1 MCSLIH
7 PRHSPSFDISKSRTT
22 EDDADVTW
30 TSRQARETQVLSTL
44 LARLRLS
51 YNLTVITERGAALDD
66 NESAKPW
73 SLEILTSE

>member
-1 MCSLIH
+1 M
-7 PRHSPSFDISKSRTT
+7 
-22 EDDADVTW
+22 TW